1 MDRYQILNVR
11 VGGPYTVTVS
21 LAGFRERMVTGV
33 MVALGEDKAVDV
45 VLELA
50 TLTETVTVTAQ
61 VPLIDTVRAGTAAAS
76 RAPSAAR
83 SCSPTQTWAISG
95 I

>member
-50 TLTETVTVTAQ
+50 TLTEM
-61 VPLIDTVRAGTAAAS
+61 
-76 RAPSAAR
+76 
-83 SCSPTQTWAISG
+83 
-95 I
+95 